1 MFKSLKE
8 KFNQLG
14 QSMRRLG
21 DKELNRLSDRQ
32 LRNVARASTAMGALA
47 VGHAGLWV
55 AIALAGAVALG
66 LHAAGLA
73 IPAFIGGATIGLG
86 ALFAVKSATA
96 KVLFTVIDRKCKAI
110 MEKRGLVK
118 PAPAPASAP
127 APTAGADSKVATTA
141 PLAESF
147 TPVASNTP
155 PAAPP
160 ATPALDV
167 KPPEP
172 PKP

>member
-32 LRNVARASTAMGALA
+32 LRNVARTSTAMGALA
-47 VGHAGLWV
+47 VGHAGIWI

-86 ALFAVKSATA
+86 VLLAAKSAAA
-96 KVLFTVIDRKCKAI
+96 KVLFTALDRKCKNI
-110 MEKRGLVK
+110 LEKRGLVK
-118 PAPAPASAP
+118 PAPAPAPAP
-127 APTAGADSKVATTA
+127 ATGADSKLATTA

-147 TPVASNTP
+147 APTASNTL
-155 PAAPP
+155 PAAPAAAP
-160 ATPALDV
+160 APDV